1 MTSELQL
8 FLLPPSLFDARMMD
22 SFLFYDV
29 INSFLKQMKGM
40 LVVRVTKKG
49 KMKLNGPLSDN
60 KSK

>member
-8 FLLPPSLFDARMMD
+8 FLLPLSLFDARMMD

>member
-29 INSFLKQMKGM
+29 INSFLKQMKGK